1 MPLRRGTIEPAGLNS
16 HPVLQCRCDLPRCGR
31 IFQDLLMPRSSM
43 PTASRISVRIGLV
56 ASAALLLAGCSMSGI
71 QFAPAP
77 GAAAQAI
84 ASVAP
89 TRPGHVPPASAV
101 PRASSNVLAFAG
113 GASTRSQL
121 DSMIAHY
128 ADAYDVPARL
138 VHRVIV
144 RESGYNPAARN
155 GPYYGLMQISAAT
168 ARGMGFRGEPSALL
182 DAETNLRFAVRYLA
196 GAYVTSR
203 GNEDEAYRLYA
214 SGYYYHARDRGLIE
228 ESGLR

>member
-1 MPLRRGTIEPAGLNS
+1 MFK
-16 HPVLQCRCDLPRCGR
+16 CRCESPQGGR
-31 IFQDLLMPRSSM
+31 ILQDLLMPRSSM
-43 PTASRISVRIGLV
+43 PTASRISVRFGLV
-56 ASAALLLAGCSMSGI
+56 AGVAMLLAGCSMSGI
-71 QFAPAP
+71 QFAAPP

-89 TRPGHVPPASAV
+89 SAATRPGHVPPASAV

-113 GASTRSQL
+113 GSSTRSQL
-121 DSMIAHY
+121 DSMISHY
-128 ADAYDVPARL
+128 ADAYNVPERL

-144 RESGYNPAARN
+144 RESGYNPGARN

-214 SGYYYHARDRGLIE
+214 SGYYYHARDRGLLE
-228 ESGLR
+228 ASGLR